1 MGGREEIWGELYK
14 NNEYVGSGPGW
25 IWWASRSWPIL
36 TSHVT
41 WQLGLAVRDQKYI
54 LFAKHQPA
62 NLRCAGL
69 EHNDMQWQ
77 WLVTFNYC
85 SKTNWVGL
93 NWSYQN
99 AHWFFLLWTMLCC
112 QTTCPDLEMNS
123 FQYLRFVLGMLDSWG
138 RGRVE
143 GGHKKTT

>member
-54 LFAKHQPA
+54 LFAKHHRA

-69 EHNDMQWQ
+69 KHNDIQWQ
-77 WLVTFNYC
+77 WLVTFNY
-85 SKTNWVGL
+85 SKTNPVG
-93 NWSYQN
+93 
-99 AHWFFLLWTMLCC
+99 WTGVIKTLIDSFSSGIMLCC

-123 FQYLRFVLGMLDSWG
+123 LRYLTEVCVGNVGLMREGEG
-138 RGRVE
+138 RG
-143 GGHKKTT
+143 GS